1 MVKVSTAAPSRL
13 RLVDLARAV
22 GLSVQSVRQYADL
35 GFLPPVARTPSGYR
49 VFTSSHAEALRVA
62 RALIQGYG
70 WDPALAVMRAVHAG
84 DHEAV
89 LALVDSSHAE
99 LHAERQ
105 RIDRVLGAFE
115 AVVVDAPPPSSPHL
129 RVGEVAR
136 SLGIRTSALR
146 LWEKRGLLHPVR
158 DRTTGYRVYDRG
170 QQRNAHLIAILRRGG
185 YGIELIRP
193 VLEELHSTDQSHKP
207 ERVRAEL
214 ARREADLHRLSTL
227 RLQATATLHGYLES
241 L

>member
-1 MVKVSTAAPSRL
+1 MKASTAAVKRP
-13 RLVDLARAV
+13 RLVDLARSA
-22 GLSVQSVRQYADL
+22 GLSVQSVRQYADV
-35 GFLPPVARTPSGYR
+35 GFLPPVSRTPSGYR
-49 VFTSSHAEALRVA
+49 VFTSEHAEALRVA
-62 RALIQGYG
+62 RVLIKGYG
-70 WDPALAVMRAVHAG
+70 WDSALSVLRAVHG
-84 DHEAV
+84 GSRSLV
-89 LALVDSSHAE
+89 LSLVDASHAE
-99 LHAERQ
+99 LHAERL

-115 AVVVDAPPPSSPHL
+115 AVVVDAPPPSSAYL

-136 SLGIRTSALR
+136 SLGVRTSALR
-146 LWEKRGLLHPVR
+146 LWEKRGLLRPTR

-193 VLEELHSTDQSHKP
+193 VLDELHSTDQSRKP

-214 ARREADLHRLSTL
+214 ARREADLDRLSTL
-227 RLQATATLHGYLES
+227 RLQATATLFGYLES